1 MGEVFLRGANVFDSK
16 QLAEIKNYYIE
27 NTDVIF
33 TSEKALC
40 ENIALDIE
48 KNHNR
53 YIIAECDKEII
64 GYACLL
70 DYRVGGYYITKE
82 VSVYLKQGAV
92 GLGVGHTLLEALIV
106 RGKLLGLTTL
116 VAYIN
121 STNTKS
127 LSLFKRNGFEKA
139 GELKNVATKFGK
151 YLDVSILQLQLK

>member
-1 MGEVFLRGANVFDSK
+1 MAEVFLRSANVFDSK
-16 QLAEIKNYYIE
+16 AITEIKNYYIE

-33 TSEKALC
+33 TSEKVLV
-40 ENIALDIE
+40 ENIAVDIE
-48 KNHNR
+48 KNRNR

-82 VSVYLKQGAV
+82 VSVYLKGNSV
-92 GLGVGHTLLEALIV
+92 GLGVGHSLLEALIV
-106 RGKLLGLTTL
+106 QSKLLGLTTL

-121 STNTKS
+121 SNNTKS
-127 LSLFKRNGFEKA
+127 LSLFRRNEFEMC
-139 GELKNVATKFGK
+139 GELKNVAIKEGK